1 MSGMWRNG
9 EPAPRERLF
18 FALMPDQREA
28 FRISAWAEAGLGAG
42 WNFVRADRQHMT
54 LCITNDYERPPF
66 ELHEKLFRAGDMVAA
81 SPVAVELAQLAVGGE
96 RAMLRPRHVNAPL
109 KALQRAI
116 AEAMAAMG
124 APMRAGW
131 RFAPHLTLGFAAR
144 ETTGRAAQPPRPISA
159 FGWQA
164 CEFVLVRSLIG
175 QTRHLIL
182 RRWPLI
188 AAPSPQYEL
197 F

>member
-9 EPAPRERLF
+9 DPAPRERLF

-54 LCITNDYERPPF
+54 LGITNDYERPPF

-81 SPVAVELAQLAVGGE
+81 APVAVELDQLAVGGE

-109 KALQRAI
+109 KA
-116 AEAMAAMG
+116 
-124 APMRAGW
+124 
-131 RFAPHLTLGFAAR
+131 FAACHR
-144 ETTGRAAQPPRPISA
+144 GGDGGDGRADACGLALCAAPDA
-159 FGWQA
+159 WLCCAGDGWEGYPTA
-164 CEFVLVRSLIG
+164 APDKCLWLAGMRVRSG
-175 QTRHLIL
+175 
-182 RRWPLI
+182 
-188 AAPSPQYEL
+188 A
-197 F
+197 